1 MTTDIHRTHQ
11 TVRPDGA
18 PVALDHA
25 ETGILETFVR
35 ALALQTITEAADGG
49 EEDPRDT
56 RR

>member
-11 TVRPDGA
+11 TVRPDRA
-18 PVALDHA
+18 PVALNHA

-35 ALALQTITEAADGG
+35 ALALQTITDADGG
-49 EEDPRDT
+49 EEDRRDT